1 MRTKIEIAVL
11 GHQKVSAKGNMKRIW
26 KKTVRRAVTFV
37 VVVAE
42 EEKEEEEEEEKQ
54 EEEEE
59 KVFWTF

>member
-37 VVVAE
+37 VVVVVAV
-42 EEKEEEEEEEKQ
+42 EEKEEEEEEEK
-54 EEEEE
+54 
-59 KVFWTF
+59 VFWTF

>member
-37 VVVAE
+37 VVVVAV
-42 EEKEEEEEEEKQ
+42 EEEEEE

-59 KVFWTF
+59 KVFWTL

>member
-37 VVVAE
+37 VVVVAV
-42 EEKEEEEEEEKQ
+42 EEKEEEEEEEK
-54 EEEEE
+54 EEE